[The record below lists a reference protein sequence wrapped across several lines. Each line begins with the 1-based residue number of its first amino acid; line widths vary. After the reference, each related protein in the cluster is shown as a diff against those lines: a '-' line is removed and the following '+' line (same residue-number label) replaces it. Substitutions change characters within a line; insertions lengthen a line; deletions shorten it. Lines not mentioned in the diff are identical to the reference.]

1 MHHYDVIVYDIILIV
16 MLTFLQ
22 DVQCRIEYITLR
34 KVTANTAIYYDPE
47 PLNTVIPED
56 QEFVSVYYEMPD
68 FDPARISPWLLRL
81 ELDRRRMTD
90 KKLTMEQIAEKINHH
105 FGDDLNCI
113 FNDDNAEKLVLRI
126 RLMSGDDSKFQGGE
140 VGNSDIIICSIFS
153 PTIFRRI
160 LMTSSHVTAGR
171 GDGE

>member
-1 MHHYDVIVYDIILIV
+1 MCVCDSIYYVSLS
-16 MLTFLQ
+16 LLSLLQ

-47 PLNTVIPED
+47 PLNTVIRED

-105 FGDDLNCI
+105 FGEDLNCI

-126 RLMSGDDSKFQGGE
+126 RLMSGDDSKFHGAE
-140 VGNSDIIICSIFS
+140 VGELVMIE
-153 PTIFRRI
+153 R
-160 LMTSSHVTAGR
+160 
-171 GDGE
+171 